1 MQLILRK
8 KKVLALVLGL
18 ALLSL
23 LVVRDFH
30 SYLLQSMSHGASSG
44 GNHYDKSVLEVRRY
58 DSELGDF
65 RVLFG
70 KLRDAKEANDLM
82 TDLNDAIP
90 VDDVEESYSPG
101 GGGGGVIEELVKK
114 TETVVATMKFKPLT
128 QAPHYDINIDYN
140 DEDEEEEA
148 EHYVEQEGVVKPLIQ
163 APHYDINNDEDEE
176 EEAEHYVEQEGVVK
190 PLIQAPHYNI
200 NIGDNDE
207 DEEEEAQ
214 HYVEQEGVEPEDG
227 KNSELEFHSLPSK
240 VFSIPKPHLRVGTID
255 SVQPLDQSVSRFQR
269 QKTTVDVIKK
279 LLLHNETESA
289 EALWAV
295 AQNQRPEIKKPSQT
309 ISSAQ
314 TTRAHNKDSNKESN
328 RFLVQSSMSWP
339 LPQFTRTDILQSQ
352 WVEELKNYLGGIT
365 EFKQISIVTANLEHL
380 EVVLNWLISAV
391 TIAKLPPRNILVLSL
406 SVRLHELL
414 VSKKINSIHVH
425 PTRVMNTVGLK
436 HITSAFNQVL

>member
-44 GNHYDKSVLEVRRY
+44 GSHYDKSLLEVRRY

-65 RVLFG
+65 RVLFS

-90 VDDVEESYSPG
+90 VDDVEESDSPG
-101 GGGGGVIEELVKK
+101 GGGGGVIEVDEELVKK

-128 QAPHYDINIDYN
+128 QAPHYDINIDDN
-140 DEDEEEEA
+140 DEDEEEVA
-148 EHYVEQEGVVKPLIQ
+148 QHYVEQEGVVKPLTQ
-163 APHYDINNDEDEE
+163 APHYDINIDDNDE
-176 EEAEHYVEQEGVVK
+176 
-190 PLIQAPHYNI
+190 
-200 NIGDNDE
+200 DE

-227 KNSELEFHSLPSK
+227 KNSELEFHSK
-240 VFSIPKPHLRVGTID
+240 VFSRPKPRLRVGTID

-309 ISSAQ
+309 ISSVQ
-314 TTRAHNKDSNKESN
+314 TTRTHNKDSNKESN

-365 EFKQISIVTANLEHL
+365 EFKQISIVTANLEHQ

-391 TIAKLPPRNILVLSL
+391 TVAKLSPRNILVLSL

>member
-65 RVLFG
+65 RALFS

-82 TDLNDAIP
+82 ADLNDAIP

-114 TETVVATMKFKPLT
+114 TEIVVATMKFKPLT
-128 QAPHYDINIDYN
+128 QAPHYDINIDDN

-163 APHYDINNDEDEE
+163 APHYDINID
-176 EEAEHYVEQEGVVK
+176 
-190 PLIQAPHYNI
+190 
-200 NIGDNDE
+200 DNDE

-227 KNSELEFHSLPSK
+227 KNLELEFHSLPSK

-328 RFLVQSSMSWP
+328 HFLVQSSMSWP

-352 WVEELKNYLGGIT
+352 WVEDLKNYLGGIT

-391 TIAKLPPRNILVLSL
+391 TVAKLPPRNILVLSL

-414 VSKKINSIHVH
+414 VSKKINSIYVH